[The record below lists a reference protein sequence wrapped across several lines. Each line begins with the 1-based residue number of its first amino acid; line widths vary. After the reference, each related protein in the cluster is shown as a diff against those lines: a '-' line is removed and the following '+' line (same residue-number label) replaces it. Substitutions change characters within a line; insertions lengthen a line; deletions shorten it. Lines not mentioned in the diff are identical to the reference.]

1 MKKLDLRQKIRAVNK
16 FGQKNRLMMAD
27 MNIESEPP
35 ALQNFIRKDKIM
47 KNCVPIN
54 MEKIE
59 ARAELGY
66 YRLICVNNNIETLDY
81 GQAVYDDIPTLKRN
95 KINIID

>member
-35 ALQNFIRKDKIM
+35 AL
-47 KNCVPIN
+47 
-54 MEKIE
+54 
-59 ARAELGY
+59 
-66 YRLICVNNNIETLDY
+66 
-81 GQAVYDDIPTLKRN
+81 
-95 KINIID
+95 

>member
-1 MKKLDLRQKIRAVNK
+1 
-16 FGQKNRLMMAD
+16 
-27 MNIESEPP
+27 
-35 ALQNFIRKDKIM
+35 M

-66 YRLICVNNNIETLDY
+66 YRLICVNNNIETMDY
-81 GQAVYDDIPTLKRN
+81 GQAVYDDIPTIKRN
-95 KINIID
+95 KINIIDQQNYVPDENEIRDE